1 MVLKRCYISWRAN
14 NIFKDMCDVAFT
26 DNSISYIIREV
37 QPKNSE
43 SNIL

>member
-1 MVLKRCYISWRAN
+1 MRCYMFWKGTALFR
-14 NIFKDMCDVAFT
+14 DMYDAAFT